1 MSLPQEVAA
10 SHNTVK
16 GTSVRYV
23 IYPAID
29 DTDISAVASFTKL
42 VAGAAKLMTAG
53 GAVSIGVMPA
63 VEYWICGILV
73 HTVNAELTCLRVT
86 SDAAGLVVLFETFL
100 DCTAATANLSPIMLP
115 YPIRRP
121 AAALNYGV
129 VGTITGGNN
138 TYVALLCATDL

>member
-10 SHNTVK
+10 SYNTLK
-16 GTSVRYV
+16 GTGVRYA

-29 DTDISAVASFTKL
+29 DTDISVVGSFTKL
-42 VAGAAKLMTAG
+42 VAGAAKLMTAA

-73 HTVNAELTCLRVT
+73 QTVNAELTCLRIT
-86 SDAAGLVVLFETFL
+86 SDAAGLVVLFEDFL
-100 DCTAATANLSPIMLP
+100 DCTAATANLNPFMLP

-138 TYVALLCATDL
+138 TYVALLCATGL